1 MWDLPN
7 NADVHRLV
15 REIYERGGVVSA
27 VCHGPCALANVQL
40 SNMDYMIKGKQ
51 LVSFTNQEEIESGSN
66 DVVPF
71 MLETEL
77 TNHKALFQG
86 KGNWSDNVVVDGR
99 LITGQN
105 PQSAAHVGAEIVELL
120 KAGI

>member
-1 MWDLPN
+1 MREKN
-7 NADVHRLV
+7 NKADVHRLV
-15 REIYERGGVVSA
+15 REIYARGGVGSE

-40 SNMDYMIKGKQ
+40 SNMDYLIKGKQ

-66 DVVPF
+66 DVVPC

-77 TNHKALFQG
+77 TNHKAVLQG

-105 PQSAAHVGAEIVELL
+105 PQ
-120 KAGI
+120 